1 MQGRHHDG
9 LFYIHTGKGMLVSAS
24 VLQRINRA
32 VENHFH
38 RARGVTLA
46 GVAAL
51 TVAALVPT
59 SVWNANVVG
68 ARSLTASSAAA
79 TSPAR
84 AVESLDG
91 GDGPSRVQ
99 QTGRWFTDQEGRAF
113 LTQGVNMVYKHA
125 PYTAEA
131 AGFDENDAQWLAEQ
145 GFDSL
150 RLGVMWK
157 AVEPAPGIYDDAY
170 LDSLVRTTDLL
181 HRHGIY
187 VLLDAHQD
195 MYNERFEGEFAP
207 DWAVKDDGLPSQARV
222 GFPGNQAVNIG
233 LIRAYDNFLAN
244 APGTDG
250 VGLRDRFAAMWGHV
264 ASRFANHPGIMGYDV
279 LNEPWPGSAY
289 PLCYLTG
296 GNCGTAANSALTALH
311 QQVADAIT
319 AEDPHAIIHFEPY
332 SPWNIGLNTNPQRP
346 QTEQAALSWHVYC
359 VSNALANRYTGCELL
374 DGRVFDNAERVATS
388 QNTATILTE
397 FGATDDPETLAGVI
411 GLARNA
417 LVGWQY
423 WSYCGCND
431 PTTQNQKEQGIVE
444 DPTRPGPVTADA
456 VNPEKLRILSAP
468 HLRFTAGTPVSAA
481 WDPATSTYE
490 ATWETNRVDGNG
502 AFPAGSVTEIA
513 VPSSNYPTGYIV
525 AVHGGEVRSV
535 EDAGILLIRST
546 GAEPVT
552 VRVTPK
558 AS

>member
-1 MQGRHHDG
+1 MPTKTCTTSALRANSRLIGR
-9 LFYIHTGKGMLVSAS
+9 
-24 VLQRINRA
+24 
-32 VENHFH
+32 
-38 RARGVTLA
+38 
-46 GVAAL
+46 
-51 TVAALVPT
+51 
-59 SVWNANVVG
+59 
-68 ARSLTASSAAA
+68 
-79 TSPAR
+79 
-84 AVESLDG
+84 
-91 GDGPSRVQ
+91 
-99 QTGRWFTDQEGRAF
+99 
-113 LTQGVNMVYKHA
+113 
-125 PYTAEA
+125 
-131 AGFDENDAQWLAEQ
+131 
-145 GFDSL
+145 
-150 RLGVMWK
+150 
-157 AVEPAPGIYDDAY
+157 
-170 LDSLVRTTDLL
+170 
-181 HRHGIY
+181 
-187 VLLDAHQD
+187 
-195 MYNERFEGEFAP
+195 
-207 DWAVKDDGLPSQARV
+207 VKDVGLPSQPRL
-222 GFPGNQAVNIG
+222 GFPGNHAVNIG
-233 LIRAYDNFLAN
+233 LIRAYENFLAN
-244 APGTDG
+244 APGMDG

-311 QQVADAIT
+311 QQVADAI
-319 AEDPHAIIHFEPY
+319 IHFEPH

-346 QTEQAALSWHVYC
+346 QTEQAALSWYVYC

-490 ATWETNRVDGNG
+490 ATWETNRVDGKG

-525 AVHGGEVRSV
+525 AVHRGEVRSV

-552 VRVTPK
+552 VRVTAK